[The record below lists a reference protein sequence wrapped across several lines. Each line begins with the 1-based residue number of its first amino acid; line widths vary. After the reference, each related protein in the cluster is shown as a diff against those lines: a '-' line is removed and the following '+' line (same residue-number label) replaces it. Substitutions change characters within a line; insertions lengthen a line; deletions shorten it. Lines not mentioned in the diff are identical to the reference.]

1 MILININNF
10 LYSLILIIYIIL
22 TFNGQTSSVYAGSY
36 DDVRCKCLCPL
47 TGVVT
52 NGTNPSNRKM
62 YIGNVPPNQCNCDF
76 VVLPSLDDNVQ
87 AKAKEFCPRC
97 ECKYESRNTA
107 TIRFFVIFIIGM
119 ISFLVIYMAFLIIL
133 EPWMHRRSIF
143 TSYKHFN
150 EEVSMQEQHSTD
162 DAQLTGTRRRA
173 PTSSSLSQDEG
184 ENDDQVPKG
193 MFNRVGH
200 SQSRWKQKVNQQRK
214 NIYDDHTMLN

>member
-1 MILININNF
+1 MILININSF
-10 LYSLILIIYIIL
+10 LFSLILIIYIIL

-133 EPWMHRRSIF
+133 EPWMHRRTF
-143 TSYKHFN
+143 YF
-150 EEVSMQEQHSTD
+150 V
-162 DAQLTGTRRRA
+162 
-173 PTSSSLSQDEG
+173 
-184 ENDDQVPKG
+184 
-193 MFNRVGH
+193 F
-200 SQSRWKQKVNQQRK
+200 
-214 NIYDDHTMLN
+214 